1 MEYLKLGTSD
11 LLVSRIGLGCMGFG
25 KQTAHHSWT
34 IDQLAAQEII
44 KSALD
49 LGINFFDTA
58 LVYADGTSEKY
69 LGQAIKNL
77 TKREDVIIASKFPV
91 RSPEEIAN
99 QVSGQ
104 EHVANMLEQ
113 SLTNLGMDYL
123 DLYICHMWDYQT
135 PMVEVMEGMHQAV
148 VAGKVRAIGISNCY
162 AWQLAELNCLAE
174 MNGWTKFVSIQG
186 HYNMLFREEE
196 REMVPYCQQAN
207 IALTPYSPLASGRL
221 VKDASETSPR
231 LVADQ
236 IAKMKYDQTL
246 AQDKLIIQ
254 RVAEIA
260 EKRNLSRT
268 QVALGWLLQKSTA
281 PIVGATKVSHIEAA
295 VAAVGIT
302 FSPTEMSYL
311 EEAYQ
316 PHELVGVMAFNGK

>member
-1 MEYLKLGTSD
+1 MEYSKLGTSD

-186 HYNMLFREEE
+186 HYNMLFRDEE

-231 LVADQ
+231 LIADQ

-246 AQDKLIIQ
+246 AQDQLIIQ

-260 EKRNLSRT
+260 EKRKLSRT

-281 PIVGATKVSHIEAA
+281 PIVGATKISHIEAA

-302 FSPTEMSYL
+302 FSPAEMIYL

>member
-44 KSALD
+44 KRALD

-260 EKRNLSRT
+260 EKRKLTRT

-281 PIVGATKVSHIEAA
+281 PIVGATKISHIEAA

-302 FSPTEMSYL
+302 FSPAEMSYL
-311 EEAYQ
+311 EEAYR

>member
-44 KSALD
+44 KRALD

-69 LGQAIKNL
+69 LGQAIKNF

-91 RSPEEIAN
+91 RSPEEITN

-135 PMVEVMEGMHQAV
+135 PMAEVMEGMHQAV

-231 LVADQ
+231 LIADQ

-246 AQDKLIIQ
+246 AQDQLIIQ

-260 EKRNLSRT
+260 EKRKLSRT

-281 PIVGATKVSHIEAA
+281 PIVGATKISHIEAA

-302 FSPTEMSYL
+302 FSPAEMSYL

>member
-44 KSALD
+44 KRALD
-49 LGINFFDTA
+49 LGVNFFDTA

-135 PMVEVMEGMHQAV
+135 PMAEVMEGMHQAV

-246 AQDKLIIQ
+246 AQDQLIIQ

-302 FSPTEMSYL
+302 FSPAEMSYL

>member
-1 MEYLKLGTSD
+1 MEYSKLGTSD

-44 KSALD
+44 KRALD

-69 LGQAIKNL
+69 LGQAIKNF

-135 PMVEVMEGMHQAV
+135 PMAEVMEGMHQAV

-231 LVADQ
+231 LIADQ

-246 AQDKLIIQ
+246 AQDQLIIQ
-254 RVAEIA
+254 RVAEIT
-260 EKRNLSRT
+260 EKRKLSRT

-281 PIVGATKVSHIEAA
+281 PIVGATKISHIEAA

-302 FSPTEMSYL
+302 FSPAEMIYL

>member
-44 KSALD
+44 KRALD

-221 VKDASETSPR
+221 VKDANETSPR
-231 LVADQ
+231 LIADQ

-246 AQDKLIIQ
+246 AQDQLIIQ

-281 PIVGATKVSHIEAA
+281 PIVGATKISHIEAA

-302 FSPTEMSYL
+302 FSPAEMSYL